1 MAILAARVLELE
13 YHSKHGEWHIPTP
26 SGSLVPALLHTN
38 REARQVGRDIYKWA
52 FGGWWNWEM
61 DILYLRA
68 ISDARTWC
76 ADGVGCS
83 ENDIRSKFAELLYW
97 NTEIKPVQ
105 NLAFDSVFWYNYKH
119 RACRR
124 TIDKYGGEGSF
135 VSDGHEDV
143 FYLAEI
149 VAQELGN
156 LRLLWIV
163 PSDPG
168 FNPGTKQWNCGSE
181 VLIRDVGLPVED
193 SSPFAMPP
201 REGNRVNVRYCK
213 ALRDRDPPI
222 DWAGRG
228 AVLEGSFGR
237 WGG

>member
-1 MAILAARVLELE
+1 
-13 YHSKHGEWHIPTP
+13 
-26 SGSLVPALLHTN
+26 
-38 REARQVGRDIYKWA
+38 
-52 FGGWWNWEM
+52 M

-68 ISDARTWC
+68 ISDARTC
-76 ADGVGCS
+76 CTNGIEPS
-83 ENDIRSKFAELLYW
+83 ETDIRGKFAQLLYW

-119 RACRR
+119 RACPRN
-124 TIDKYGGEGSF
+124 IDKNGGEVSF
-135 VSDGHEDV
+135 VGDGREEV

-149 VAQELGN
+149 VARELGN
-156 LRLLWIV
+156 LRLLWVV

-168 FNPGTKQWNCGSE
+168 FNPGTKEWNCGSE
-181 VLIRDVGLPVED
+181 VVIRDVGLQVED

-201 REGNRVNVRYCK
+201 REGKRVNVRYCK

-228 AVLEGSFGR
+228 GMLEGSFGR